1 MKRLLVTSS
10 WAVIC
15 LMVVSCGGGGGVS
28 NNSGAQNTSTPGQ
41 AQGVYLGNTSTG
53 FAFDG
58 IILPN
63 DKFYAI
69 YGTMIGNVLYVC
81 GIATGQGTSANGHY
95 TATETD
101 FYYCGGTQAVYTG
114 TVTGTYTAGSSL
126 SGTISESGNSETFS
140 GTAPSTSLF
149 NYGTPAS
156 LAAISGSWS
165 GSLTDGESASVTI
178 DSLGNTTGVS
188 SSGCTFA
195 ATITADSS
203 NKNFFD
209 ISLTFGGSP
218 CELPNQS
225 ATGIGVNYL
234 LADGVTSQ
242 LIAGVSSGTSFGIV
256 FAAQR

>member
-1 MKRLLVTSS
+1 MKRMLVTLT
-10 WAVIC
+10 WALIC
-15 LMVVSCGGGGGVS
+15 LIVVSCGGGGS
-28 NNSGAQNTSTPGQ
+28 SSSGSQSTSTSGQ
-41 AQGVYLGNTSTG
+41 AQGVYIGNTSTG
-53 FAFDG
+53 FAFNG

-81 GIATGQGTSANGHY
+81 GIATGQGTSANGTY
-95 TATETD
+95 TATEND
-101 FYYCGGTQAVYTG
+101 FDYCGGTQAVYTG
-114 TVTGTYTAGSSL
+114 TVAGTYTAGSSL
-126 SGTISESGNSETFS
+126 NGTISENGNSETFS
-140 GTAPSTSLF
+140 GTAPPNSQF

-165 GSLTDGESASVTI
+165 GSLTDGESASVSI
-178 DSLGNTTGVS
+178 DSSGNTSGVS
-188 SSGCTFA
+188 SSGCTFT

-203 NKNFFD
+203 NKDFFD

-218 CELPNQS
+218 CELPNQT
-225 ATGIGVNYL
+225 ATGIGVDYL
-234 LADGVTSQ
+234 LSDGITSQ